1 LYVIPTI
8 EAHGH
13 RGARGLRPEN
23 TLPSFAHAI
32 ELGVDSLELDVALT
46 ADNAV
51 VATHDPHISP
61 FTCRDTAPH
70 ETGDP
75 HFPYVGRPVTQLT
88 LGRVKTL
95 DCGMALP
102 GGEPDKFA
110 HTQVPVPGTRMP
122 TLAEVC
128 ELLLRYGAATV
139 RLTIELKTDPT
150 GAHETPDP
158 AELSARVAEI
168 LAAYDM
174 TDRATVQSFDWRAL
188 WHAAVDMPSA
198 TRAALVDR
206 STSTAGTP
214 WLAGLDPAEFGGDV
228 VATAAESGAHR
239 LAPDH
244 AMVDADLVRAAH
256 AREMPVIVWTVNDES
271 CMHRMIEAGVDG
283 VITDYPDRL
292 RDVMAARGMPLPSR
306 YPDPYLVSVSA

>member
-1 LYVIPTI
+1 MIPTI

-32 ELGVDSLELDVALT
+32 EVGVDSLELDVALT
-46 ADNAV
+46 ADGAV

-70 ETGDP
+70 VSGDP
-75 HFPYVGRPVTQLT
+75 EFPYVGRPVTRLT

-102 GGEPDKFA
+102 GGEPDRFA

-122 TLAEVC
+122 TLAEVA
-128 ELLLRYGAATV
+128 ELLLRYDATTV

-158 AELSARVAEI
+158 AELTSRVAEV
-168 LAAYDM
+168 LSAYDL
-174 TDRATVQSFDWRAL
+174 TTRATVQSFDWQVLA
-188 WHAAVDMPSA
+188 HAAVDMPPA
-198 TRAALVDR
+198 VRAALVDAT
-206 STSTAGTP
+206 TSAPGTP
-214 WLAGLDPAEFGGDV
+214 WLAGLDPLEFDGDI
-228 VATAAESGAHR
+228 VAAAAEAGAHR
-239 LAPDH
+239 LAPEH
-244 AMVDADLVRAAH
+244 VMVDDELVRRAH
-256 AREMPVIVWTVNDES
+256 AHGMPVIVWTVNDEPG
-271 CMHRMIEAGVDG
+271 MHRMIEAGVDG

-292 RDVMAARGMPLPSR
+292 RAVMAGRGMPLPTR
-306 YPDPYLVSVSA
+306 YPDPYLISA